1 MKKIFLSLI
10 TTGLVFSA
18 FAQDTVYFKNGLMA
32 NGIHRYGRE
41 ALYTDLLA
49 YQLYTGNLQRPVD
62 GAVLGTGNDGTAVK
76 WVAVTADSLNRFRL
90 PRPAGQELRG
100 SMFSNSSYLY
110 VSYTA
115 PKAGTALLRTLGSSA
130 VYVNG
135 DIHSGD
141 QYALGWLYIP
151 VKLKKGLNELYI
163 RSGFAT
169 SASLIFNA
177 KPVALHT
184 EDPTLPVLAV
194 KEDNTSKQG
203 AIVIL
208 NSTDKPLSGVQ
219 LKAAVNGKEVAS
231 DLPVIPAMSSRKIP
245 FGFNAGDIAGKGK
258 HNIALSL
265 VQGSRILDNA
275 LLPVEA
281 VDAGA
286 SYSNTFISHI
296 DGSLQYYGVTPQSGQ
311 WKPNS
316 ALFLSVHGAGVEAI
330 GQARAYKPK
339 DWGTLITATNRRP
352 RGFNWEDW
360 GRLDA
365 LEVLEIGQKRYQ
377 PDPLK
382 VYLTGHSMGGHGTWF
397 LGATYPDKW
406 AAIAPCAGYPT
417 LKAYGSHD
425 GKIPENTD
433 SAAEQVLLRAGN
445 QSDVVKLAENYKPLG
460 VYIFHGD
467 SDRVVSVDYARQM
480 RKVLADFHPDF
491 AYNEYPGG
499 SHWFGD
505 ISVDWDPLFSFFR
518 SHTRLPDSAV
528 NRIDFKTSSPGISAS
543 FRWATIYQQ
552 QRPLEFSRIQLN
564 RDLQTKKI
572 TGTTENVE
580 TLTLAVGAF
589 GAGSAVSI
597 QLDGDTGLSYTVKGA
612 TDSICLGKQNG
623 KWHITPVPGPD
634 QKGPHRYGTLKEA
647 FNHRMVFVYGTTG
660 NKAENEWAF
669 NKARFDA
676 ESWYYRGNGAVD
688 IITDKEYAAGKF
700 DGRGVILYG
709 NAVTNAA
716 WSILL
721 KDAPIQVD
729 RNRIVAG
736 DKTWEGD
743 DLAAYYV
750 WPLKDSPVASVAVIT
765 GTGIKGM
772 HAANANQYFAGGSGF
787 PDFMIFRLAML
798 KEGSAAVEAA
808 GFFDNH
814 WQWDSA
820 NSFTK

>member
-1 MKKIFLSLI
+1 MKNILLSLVITWLFLS
-10 TTGLVFSA
+10 S
-18 FAQDTVYFKNGLMA
+18 FAQDTVYFRNGLMA

-49 YQLYTGNLQRPVD
+49 YQLYTGSLQQPAD
-62 GAVLGTGNDGTAVK
+62 GAALGTGIDGGVIQWAS
-76 WVAVTADSLNRFRL
+76 VAADSLHRFRL
-90 PRPAGQELRG
+90 PRPAGAGQQR

-115 PKAGTALLRTLGSSA
+115 PKAVKALLRTTGSSA

-135 DIHSGD
+135 EIHAGD
-141 QYALGWLYIP
+141 QYSLGWLYIP
-151 VKLKKGLNELYI
+151 VTLKKGLNEFYI

-169 SASLIFNA
+169 SASLLFNT
-177 KPVALHT
+177 KPVALLT
-184 EDPTLPVLAV
+184 EDPTLPVLTLD
-194 KEDNTSKQG
+194 EDNTSKQG
-203 AIVIL
+203 AVVIL
-208 NSTDKPLSGVQ
+208 NRTDKPLSGLQ
-219 LKAAVNGKEVAS
+219 LKAVVSGAEVAS
-231 DLPVIPAMSSRKIP
+231 EVPVIPAMSSRKIP
-245 FGFNAGDIAGKGK
+245 FSFNAADVTGEGK
-258 HNIALSL
+258 HHLALSL
-265 VQGSRILDNA
+265 AQGGRTIDNA
-275 LLPVEA
+275 TLALEA
-281 VDAGA
+281 VAAGG

-296 DGSLQYYGVTPQSGQ
+296 DGSLQYYGVTPQSG
-311 WKPNS
+311 KPTANS

-365 LEVLEIGQKRYQ
+365 LEVLNIGQQRFR

-382 VYLTGHSMGGHGTWF
+382 IYLTGHSMGGHGTWF
-397 LGATYPDKW
+397 VGATYPDKW

-417 LKAYGSHD
+417 LKEYGSHD
-425 GKIPENTD
+425 GKIPDNTA
-433 SAAEQVLLRAGN
+433 SKAEQVLLQAGN
-445 QSDVVKLAENYKPLG
+445 QSDVVRLATNYQPLG

-467 SDRVVSVDYARQM
+467 SDRVVSVNYARQM
-480 RKVLADFHPDF
+480 RKVLAEFHPDY
-491 AYNEYPGG
+491 AYKEYPGG

-543 FRWATIYQQ
+543 FRWATIHQQ
-552 QRPLEFSRIQLN
+552 QRPLTFSRIQLH
-564 RDLQTKKI
+564 RDLHDKSI
-572 TGTTENVE
+572 SGTTENVE

-589 GAGSAVSI
+589 GTGSSVSI
-597 QLDGDTGLSYTVKGA
+597 RLDGNAGLSHIVTGA
-612 TDSICLGKQNG
+612 ADSVCLGRQHG
-623 KWHITPVPGPD
+623 QWRIIPLPGPD

-688 IITDKEYAAGKF
+688 VIPDKQYAAGKF
-700 DGRGVILYG
+700 EGRGVVLYG
-709 NAVTNAA
+709 NATTNAA
-716 WSILL
+716 WHMLL
-721 KDAPIQVD
+721 QESPIQVH
-729 RNRIVAG
+729 RNRVVAG
-736 DKTWEGD
+736 DNTWEGD

-750 WPLKDSPVASVAVIT
+750 WPLKHSTVASVAVVT

-772 HAANANQYFAGGSGF
+772 RAANANQYFAGGSGF

-798 KEGSAAVEAA
+798 REGSNAIEAA
-808 GFFDNH
+808 GFFDNN
-814 WQWDSA
+814 WRLDSA
-820 NSFTK
+820 NGFVQ